1 MEETKL
7 DLLKDLGLGESF
19 SNKTLDLIVKTE
31 HKYVRDLRMNVKS
44 VMESQNLS
52 LKETHLLSIAILSNN
67 GNQILLESMK
77 VKAQSLGVSDLE
89 IADAIA
95 CASPLSANNVFY
107 RFRHFI
113 NKESYNTLPAR
124 LRMNIMMSPVLGK
137 EFFELIS
144 LAVSAVNGCEMCV
157 KSHEISVIE
166 AGSTEARVWD
176 AIRLASVI
184 TSLGKIMHD

>member
-7 DLLKDLGLGESF
+7 DLLRDLGLSESF
-19 SNKTLDLIVKTE
+19 SNKTLDLIVRTE

-44 VMESQNLS
+44 VMESQNFS
-52 LKETHLLSIAILSNN
+52 LKETHLLAIAILSNN
-67 GNQILLESMK
+67 GNQILLESLK
-77 VKAQSLGVSDLE
+77 TKAQSIGVSDLE

-95 CASPLSANNVFY
+95 CASLLSANNVFY

-157 KSHEISVIE
+157 KSHEVSVLE
-166 AGSTEARVWD
+166 AGSTEARIWD
-176 AIRLASVI
+176 TIRLASVI
-184 TSLGKIMHD
+184 TSLGKIIHD

>member
-95 CASPLSANNVFY
+95 CASLLSANNVFY

-124 LRMNIMMSPVLGK
+124 LRMKYNDEPSIGK
-137 EFFELIS
+137 RIF
-144 LAVSAVNGCEMCV
+144 
-157 KSHEISVIE
+157 
-166 AGSTEARVWD
+166 
-176 AIRLASVI
+176 
-184 TSLGKIMHD
+184 